1 MRWMRL
7 LANSVCVCVL
17 MITKAEGIDGFGQ
30 YAYMTKFTQ
39 ANTYT
44 PTPPH
49 THTHTCARTHAKG
62 TVTTCRH
69 TEIDGYRHFI

>member
-1 MRWMRL
+1 MRHVVHEMD
-7 LANSVCVCVL
+7 ASSCQQCVCVL

-39 ANTYT
+39 ANTYSPT
-44 PTPPH
+44 PPPH
-49 THTHTCARTHAKG
+49 THTRVHGR

-69 TEIDGYRHFI
+69 TEIDGYRRFI